1 MPVVTKRMRRTKNGS
16 GWWREDQKTEVVA
29 KYLILGS
36 VTLAANEC
44 RVPVNTVFKWKQ
56 SDWWGETE
64 AELRK
69 QSNQELQGKLGKI
82 IDKSLKAVEDR
93 LDKGDY
99 VYDPKS
105 GSIKRIGVK
114 ASVANQI
121 TKDSIDRKML
131 LEKIA
136 TRGTSSEQAVA
147 ERLASLREEF
157 LKFAKST
164 TIQANE
170 VPVNAEF
177 KKLPEELPAGEQVQV
192 SASAN
197 QSEGRAEQSTG

>member
-1 MPVVTKRMRRTKNGS
+1 MPVVTKRTRRTKNGS

-44 RVPVNTVFKWKQ
+44 KIPVNTVFNWKQ

-69 QSNQELQGKLGKI
+69 QSSQELQGKLGKI

-131 LEKIA
+131 LEKIS
-136 TRGTSSEQAVA
+136 TRGASSEQAVA

-157 LKFAKST
+157 LKFVGSK
-164 TIQANE
+164 TIQAKE

-192 SASAN
+192 PTGAS
-197 QSEGRAEQSTG
+197 QSEGRAEQSSG